1 MTAILNS
8 NPLSF
13 GNDGPV
19 LSSFHQSASNGDLAS
34 VMETIDSEPVFLNE
48 PCMLEYGRSPLH
60 EASINDHVDI
70 CEVLLLSGA
79 NIEALDQGNGTPL
92 HDASR
97 CGSYNVLKFL
107 IKKGANVNIK
117 NKDGETPL
125 HLALREGNSNE
136 AQLLMSSGADLFAED
151 NDGDTPLHCA
161 CDSGLTTIAFELLKL
176 GANPNSFNSSG
187 ESPLHYS
194 CSYIHEIE
202 ENNNNNN
209 DVEFNNYDD
218 SDFDIEEEAPTFDY
232 PSPFESTSSIS
243 KSSYQNNKQ
252 MSTFELVSAF
262 IKYGGDLFATSEDGE
277 TAIDLVD
284 DESSAESLLNL
295 FKREQNWQRRKH
307 FVSFLH
313 SMEQSTINKCN
324 NTIVKISNNNHIDTE
339 SASSTINTED
349 ETIRI
354 REEKDTVGMTAM
366 SIIGREIAMFL

>member
-1 MTAILNS
+1 MTTILNF
-8 NPLSF
+8 NPLTF

-19 LSSFHQSASNGDLAS
+19 SSPFHQSASNGDLAS
-34 VMETIDSEPVFLNE
+34 VMETIDTEPVFLNE

-97 CGSYNVLKFL
+97 CGSYNVLKLL
-107 IKKGANVNIK
+107 INKGANVNCK
-117 NKDGETPL
+117 NKYGETPL
-125 HLALREGNSNE
+125 HLALREGNGNE

-161 CDSGLTTIAFELLKL
+161 CDSGLTTMAFELLKS
-176 GANPNSFNSSG
+176 GANPNSCNSSG
-187 ESPLHYS
+187 ESPFHYS
-194 CSYIHEIE
+194 CSYIHVTGESD
-202 ENNNNNN
+202 
-209 DVEFNNYDD
+209 DVEFNDD
-218 SDFDIEEEAPTFDY
+218 GSDIDVEEEAPTFDY
-232 PSPFESTSSIS
+232 SSQSASTSSIS
-243 KSSYQNNKQ
+243 TSSNQNNKQ

-262 IKYGGDLFATSEDGE
+262 IKYGGDLYKTSEDGKM
-277 TAIDLVD
+277 AIDLVE
-284 DESSAESLLNL
+284 DESSAKSILNL

-313 SMEQSTINKCN
+313 SIEQSTINKGD
-324 NTIVKISNNNHIDTE
+324 NTIVSISDNKHIDTE
-339 SASSTINTED
+339 SASGTIFTED

-354 REEKDTVGMTAM
+354 REKDTVAITAM
-366 SIIGREIAMFL
+366 SIIGREIALFL